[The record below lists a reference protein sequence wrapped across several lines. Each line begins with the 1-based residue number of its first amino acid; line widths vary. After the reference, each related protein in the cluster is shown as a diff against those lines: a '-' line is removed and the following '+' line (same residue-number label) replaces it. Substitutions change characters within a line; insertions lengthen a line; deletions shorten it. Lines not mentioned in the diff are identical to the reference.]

1 MTDDGRR
8 GGGEVADGAEVRS
21 ADAPRLTA
29 KGRARRDAL
38 LDAALRVIER
48 DGPAALTH
56 RAVAAEAGLATS
68 AATYYFADIDELLVS
83 VLRRSIADYDATI
96 GPVNALDLDAAVA
109 AIRQYAI
116 DQRATAVAHYE
127 LLLLATRRPALRD
140 DAERWYTLLER
151 DLATALPEDAP
162 DRTARI
168 RTAALALD
176 GLILRMLW
184 RGEPHTTEEVRD
196 AVAAALMPLSGGD
209 GETATSA

>member
-1 MTDDGRR
+1 MSPAR
-8 GGGEVADGAEVRS
+8 
-21 ADAPRLTA
+21 DAAPTAVPDASRLTA

-96 GPVNALDLDAAVA
+96 GPIDARDVTA
-109 AIRQYAI
+109 AASTIRRYAI
-116 DQRATAVAHYE
+116 DQRSTAVAHYE

-140 DAERWYTLLER
+140 DAEHWYTLLER
-151 DLATALPEDAP
+151 DLATALPDDAA
-162 DRTARI
+162 DRAARI
-168 RTAALALD
+168 RAAALALD

-184 RGEPHTTEEVRD
+184 RGEPHDPADVRA
-196 AVAAALMPLSGGD
+196 AVRAALAPLSAD
-209 GETATSA
+209 GASATTSA